1 MKQYSEEQLKILVGV
16 AVILKE
22 DYYKIDKNRFSF
34 KKLRTVVDLGEEVIE
49 FSGSK
54 NFFSEYKEYF
64 RLNGLARKNN
74 FSVKELM

>member
-34 KKLRTVVDLGEEVIE
+34 KKLRTVVDLGEELLD
-49 FSGSK
+49 
-54 NFFSEYKEYF
+54 
-64 RLNGLARKNN
+64 RLVRAPVRPVVRGNDPVGL
-74 FSVKELM
+74 